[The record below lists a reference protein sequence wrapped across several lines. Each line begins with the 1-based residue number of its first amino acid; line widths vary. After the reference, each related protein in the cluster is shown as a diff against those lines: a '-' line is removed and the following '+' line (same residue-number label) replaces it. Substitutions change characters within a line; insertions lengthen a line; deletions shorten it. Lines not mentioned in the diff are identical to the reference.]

1 MEPFGKKIAYK
12 NNRKDIAE
20 LFSDSMVRK
29 SIDVD
34 VKLLDTYDK
43 LITNIELEILRKA
56 RQHNPISLHLLKNH
70 SGYWSSTCPCH
81 SL

>member
-12 NNRKDIAE
+12 SNRKGITE
-20 LFSDSMVRK
+20 LFSDPMVHK

-56 RQHNPISLHLLKNH
+56 RKHNPISLHLLKHH
-70 SGYWSSTCPCH
+70 SGYRSSTCPCH